1 MKNVAFVGK
10 MAAGKSYYASLLR
23 QELIDQGINSNIVH
37 ISSKIK
43 ELAVELF
50 GMKDKDRD
58 LLQKLAGK
66 MRDIDEDVWIKY
78 LIYHVK
84 KEGKIPFIIDD
95 VRFKDEVDLLR
106 ESFDLL
112 VIKIESDDVYRR
124 SVYRSKYGRDPTE
137 KELNDVTETSSD
149 DIIPDIVLAND
160 YTKNSAES
168 NMSRILE
175 ALQI

>member
-10 MAAGKSYYASLLR
+10 MAVGKSYYASLLR
-23 QELIDQGINSNIVH
+23 QELIDKGINSSIIH

-43 ELAVELF
+43 ELATELF

-58 LLQKLAGK
+58 LLQNIAGK

-84 KEGKIPFIIDD
+84 KEGKLPFIVDD

-106 ESFDLL
+106 ENFDLL
-112 VIKIESDDVYRR
+112 VIKIESDDTYRR
-124 SVYRSKYGRDPTE
+124 SVYRSKYGKEPTE
-137 KELNDVTETSSD
+137 KELNDITETSSD
-149 DIIPDIVLAND
+149 DIIPDMVLIND
-160 YTKNSAES
+160 YTANSAKT
-168 NMSRILE
+168 NMKRVLE

>member
-10 MAAGKSYYASLLR
+10 MAAGKSYYASLLT
-23 QELIDQGINSNIVH
+23 QELMSKGINSDIVH

-124 SVYRSKYGRDPTE
+124 SVYRSKYGKDPTE

-149 DIIPDIVLAND
+149 DIIPDMVLAND

-168 NMSRILE
+168 NISRILE

>member
-23 QELIDQGINSNIVH
+23 QELIDKGITSNIVH

-95 VRFKDEVDLLR
+95 VRFKDEVDLLK

-124 SVYRSKYGRDPTE
+124 SVYRSKYGKDPTE

>member
-23 QELIDQGINSNIVH
+23 QELIDKGINSSIVH

-43 ELAVELF
+43 ELATELF

-58 LLQKLAGK
+58 LLQKIAGK

-95 VRFKDEVDLLR
+95 VRFKEEVDLLK
-106 ESFDLL
+106 ENFDLL
-112 VIKIESDDVYRR
+112 VIKIESEDVYRR
-124 SVYRSKYGRDPTE
+124 SVYRSKYGKEPTE
-137 KELNDVTETSSD
+137 KELNDITETSSD
-149 DIIPDIVLAND
+149 NIRPDMVLIND
-160 YTKNSAES
+160 YTVNSAKT
-168 NMSRILE
+168 NMDRILE

>member
-23 QELIDQGINSNIVH
+23 QELMDKGINSNIVH

-43 ELAVELF
+43 ELAAELF

-124 SVYRSKYGRDPTE
+124 SAYRSKYGKDPTE

-149 DIIPDIVLAND
+149 DIIPNLVLAND

-168 NMSRILE
+168 NINRILE

>member
-1 MKNVAFVGK
+1 
-10 MAAGKSYYASLLR
+10 MAAGKSYYALLLR
-23 QELIDQGINSNIVH
+23 QELIKQGINSNIVH

-58 LLQKLAGK
+58 LLQNIAGK

-84 KEGKIPFIIDD
+84 KEGKLPFILDD
-95 VRFKDEVDLLR
+95 VRFKKEVDMLK
-106 ESFDLL
+106 ENFNLL

-124 SVYRSKYGRDPTE
+124 DVYKSKYGREPTE

-149 DIIPDIVLAND
+149 DIIPDIVLTND
-160 YTKNSAES
+160 YTASSAKS
-168 NMSRILE
+168 NMSRIIE

>member
-23 QELIDQGINSNIVH
+23 QELIDKGINSNIVH
-37 ISSKIK
+37 ISYKIK

-58 LLQKLAGK
+58 LLQKIAGK

-78 LIYHVK
+78 LIYYVK
-84 KEGKIPFIIDD
+84 KEGKLPFIIDD
-95 VRFKDEVDLLR
+95 VRFKEEVDLLK

-112 VIKIESDDVYRR
+112 VIRIDSDDVYRR
-124 SVYRSKYGRDPTE
+124 SVYRAKYGKDPTE
-137 KELNDVTETSSD
+137 KELNDVTETSSG
-149 DIIPDIVLAND
+149 DITPDLILTND
-160 YTKNSAES
+160 YTKNSAKA
-168 NMSRILE
+168 NISRILE